1 MKTLLFLILLLPCC
15 SFSQDLTEYNKKRLK
30 TDQNLMLGLGS
41 WATVNFVAS
50 GIGWATTPEGEA
62 RYFHQMNVLWNT
74 VNIGLAIPGL
84 IKARKDNPAIGISE
98 SLNAQRKTETIFLFN
113 SGLDI
118 AYISSGLILRSEAKS
133 NLEKRDQFNGFG
145 SGLILQGGFLL
156 VFDMTAYFIHR
167 SHAKKK
173 LSPFM
178 DRLQLSS
185 TGIGLNYQ
193 LDGLSYTSIKQRL

>member
-1 MKTLLFLILLLPCC
+1 MKTLLIIFLLPFT
-15 SFSQDLTEYNKKRLK
+15 SFSQDLTEYNLERLK
-30 TDQNLMLGLGS
+30 TDQRLMLGLGG
-41 WATVNFVAS
+41 WATANFVTS

-74 VNIGLAIPGL
+74 VNLGLAIPGF
-84 IKARKDNPAIGISE
+84 IKAKKDDPTLGISE
-98 SLNAQRKTETIFLFN
+98 SLNAQRKAETIFLFN

-133 NLEKRDQFNGFG
+133 NIEKRDQFNGFG
-145 SGLILQGGFLL
+145 SSLILQGGFLF

-185 TGIGLNYQ
+185 SGIGFRYEL
-193 LDGLSYTSIKQRL
+193 GGTPFLSMKPRL